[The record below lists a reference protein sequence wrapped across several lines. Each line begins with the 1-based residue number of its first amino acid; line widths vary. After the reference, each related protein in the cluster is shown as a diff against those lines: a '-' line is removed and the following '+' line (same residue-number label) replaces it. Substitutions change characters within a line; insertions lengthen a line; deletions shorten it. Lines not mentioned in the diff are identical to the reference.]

1 MEKSAEVTN
10 ELTGRIIEAAIA
22 VHRELGPGLLES
34 VYEEVFCYELDSS
47 GLAYERQVDL
57 PILYKGNAL
66 KSHLRLDVIVEKMV
80 IVELKSIER
89 LLPIH
94 QAQLLTYLKLANL
107 HVGLLINFNEIVL
120 KTGIRRMVNKFQELE
135 T

>member
-1 MEKSAEVTN
+1 MGKSTEVTN
-10 ELTGRIIEAAIA
+10 GLTGRIIEAAIA

-34 VYEEVFCYELDSS
+34 IYEEAFCYELNSS
-47 GLAYERQVDL
+47 GLAYEKQVDL

-66 KSHLRLDVIVEKMV
+66 KTHLRLDVLVEGTV

-107 HVGLLINFNEIVL
+107 HVGLLINFNEVVL
-120 KTGIRRMVNKFQELE
+120 KNGIRRIVNQFQEME